1 MALLML
7 ALTSCSSKE
16 IKLEFA
22 LSQDV
27 TANYTLLYYASDKRG
42 GMNVE
47 GVATVQQGKG
57 MFKGATVNPVLIYL
71 YGGTKVPSVIYCKR
85 GETIGISGPD
95 RNPASW
101 TVEGGDI
108 NRDLSLWRNAHVSTL
123 ANGTAKEINDAVEDF
138 VRANPDNPVAP
149 ILLLTAFSRYDDETL
164 FRELWKVLGEKSDKE
179 KWLAMV
185 GRADLL
191 TSPTRLPGRLTSMVL
206 RSLHNGVDTIR
217 PATSDATI
225 LFFWN
230 NGMFDRKELIDS
242 LKTLAKEFPDSTK
255 RLIADIS
262 LDADSLS
269 WRSPLRSD
277 SVKGITRLW
286 VPAGLADSRLMDLGV
301 TASPYF
307 IVFSNDGHQRY
318 RGQDVSAAFSTFRR
332 LAKPTTDTVSS
343 PSAETPSISK
353 KPSSSH
359 GERK

>member
-1 MALLML
+1 MGKITSVLMALLML
-7 ALTSCSSKE
+7 ALTSCGSKE

-22 LSQDV
+22 LAQDV
-27 TANYTLLYYASDKRG
+27 TANYTLRYYASDKRG

-71 YGGTKVPSVIYCKR
+71 YGTTKVPSVIYCKR
-85 GETIGISGPD
+85 GETIGITGPD

-101 TVEGGDI
+101 TIDGGDI
-108 NRDLSLWRNAHVSTL
+108 NRDLSLWRNAHSSTL
-123 ANGTAKEINDAVEDF
+123 VNGTAKEINDAVEDF
-138 VRANPDNPVAP
+138 VRSNPDNPAAP
-149 ILLLTAFSRYDDETL
+149 ILLLTAFSRQTDETL
-164 FRELWKVLGEKSDKE
+164 FRELWKLIGPEADKE
-179 KWLAMV
+179 KWRAMT

-191 TSPTRLPGRLTSMVL
+191 TSPSRLPGRLTSMAL
-206 RSLHNGVDTIR
+206 RSLHNGVDTLR
-217 PATSDATI
+217 PADADATI

-230 NGMFDRKELIDS
+230 NGLLNRRELIDS
-242 LKTLAKEFPDSTK
+242 LKKLAKEYPDSTK

-277 SVKGITRLW
+277 TVKGIARLW

-307 IVFSNDGHQRY
+307 IVFSPDGHQRY
-318 RGQDVSAAFSTFRR
+318 RGQDASEALQAFRR
-332 LAKPTTDTVSS
+332 IASPTDTVK
-343 PSAETPSISK
+343 SK
-353 KPSSSH
+353 
-359 GERK
+359 